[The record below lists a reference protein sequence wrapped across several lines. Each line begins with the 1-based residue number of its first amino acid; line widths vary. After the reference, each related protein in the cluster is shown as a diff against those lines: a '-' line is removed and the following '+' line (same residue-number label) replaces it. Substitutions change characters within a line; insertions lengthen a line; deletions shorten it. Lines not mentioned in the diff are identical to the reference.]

1 MTSLRSLA
9 LVGLLA
15 AAATPAMAQSFEVTR
30 TIPTGAAPHGMQ
42 RVENSLYVAAAGE
55 DRIEVIDLRSGE
67 IQERWPVASSPLDL
81 VASGDGWL
89 VSQFRGRHLVPLAAN
104 GTPAGEPIEVGE
116 GPSLFAP
123 RIVDGRA
130 YIVSEMADRLSVV
143 DIETRQVVDSFK
155 TGKRP
160 YPAAVTR
167 HGALAFVPNRDADS
181 VSVIDLL
188 NERTIREVR
197 VCDAPSGGA
206 LTRNDVAYLVACR
219 GDDRIMAINTASFA
233 VTGAISQAIGQGP
246 FALAVEPHGR
256 FAFAG
261 NASGETVSVFD
272 PERLE
277 PITEIAVGAQPIA
290 MRIADGELFVAS
302 ELSNT
307 VSVIPIPPWRNEE
320 ATSEPNEVVLL
331 GMIHGTHRTSERY
344 SLEFLEAA
352 IRAVAPDIVL
362 TEIPP
367 NRIEAA
373 RQGFAATGRVTE
385 SRVSV
390 FPEYTDVLFPLSRE
404 IGFEILPAA
413 AWTEQMNDYRSAM
426 LARIRNDPDYR
437 REWARHQTA
446 RRRFARALG
455 DRADDPFFIHSARYD
470 EITREGFAYYDK
482 YFNDML
488 GPGGWT
494 NINAAHYA
502 LIDEALD
509 RNAYEG
515 KRVLVTFGASHKYWF
530 LERLRERDDIRL
542 LDPTPFLEAAAEAM
556 ER

>member
-1 MTSLRSLA
+1 MRFFGTLA
-9 LVGLLA
+9 SIGLLA
-15 AAATPAMAQSFEVTR
+15 LAALPAVAQTFEVAR

-42 RVENSLYVAAAGE
+42 RAGDRLYVAAAGD

-67 IQERWPVASSPLDL
+67 VLERWPVGPSPLDL
-81 VASGDGWL
+81 VASGEGWL
-89 VSQFRGRHLVPLAAN
+89 VSRFRGRHLAPLGAD
-104 GTPAGEPIEVGE
+104 GGPAGEPIEVGE

-123 RIVDGRA
+123 RIVNGRA
-130 YIVSEMADRLSVV
+130 YIVSEMADRLSVI
-143 DIETRQVVDSFK
+143 DTATRRIVDSFE
-155 TGKRP
+155 TGTRP

-167 HGALAFVPNRDADS
+167 DGVLAFVPNRDADS

-188 NERTIREVR
+188 NDRVIREVR

-219 GDDRIMAINTASFA
+219 GDDRIMGINTASFS
-233 VTGAISQAIGQGP
+233 VTGAISKGIGPGP
-246 FALAVEPHGR
+246 FALSVEPNGR

-277 PITEIAVGAQPIA
+277 PITEIAVGEQPIA
-290 MRIADGELFVAS
+290 MRIADGELLVAS

-307 VSVIPIPPWRNEE
+307 VAVIPIPPWQNEE
-320 ATSEPNEVVLL
+320 ATGEPNEVVVL
-331 GMIHGTHRTSERY
+331 GMVHGTHRTSESY
-344 SLEFLEAA
+344 SLDFLEAA
-352 IRAVAPDIVL
+352 VRAVDPDLVL

-373 RQGFAATGRVTE
+373 KRGFEATGRVTE
-385 SRVSV
+385 RRVSV
-390 FPEYTDVLFPLSRE
+390 FPEYTEVLFPLGRE
-404 IGFEILPAA
+404 FGFEILPAA

-426 LARIRNDPDYR
+426 LARIRNDPAYR
-437 REWARHQTA
+437 RDWARHQAA
-446 RRRFARALG
+446 RRRFARKLG
-455 DRADDPFFIHSARYD
+455 DRADDPFFIHSRRYD

-482 YFNDML
+482 YFNELL

-494 NINAAHYA
+494 NINAAHYE
-502 LIDEALD
+502 LIEEALD

-515 KRVLVTFGASHKYWF
+515 KRILVTFGASHKYWF
-530 LERLRERDDIRL
+530 LDKLRERDDIRL
-542 LDPTPFLEAAAEAM
+542 LDPKPFLEAAAEAV
-556 ER
+556 E